1 MKRSQS
7 AENWRK
13 SIPGRGHTPCK
24 GPGTGLCLVL
34 LEEQQEGLCGWS
46 RVSKGERGR
55 REGQGGDK
63 IPLHIVQGL
72 VGCREYLNFWRC
84 APQGLWAEEGAG
96 PASVLTDA
104 VWSLQRV
111 QTVGSQSWGTR

>member
-1 MKRSQS
+1 MQRLGV
-7 AENWRK
+7 W
-13 SIPGRGHTPCK
+13 G
-24 GPGTGLCLVL
+24 
-34 LEEQQEGLCGWS
+34 EQQGSDAAGAES
-46 RVSKGERGR
+46 DHRERGR